1 MFIIR
6 TGLPILV
13 QRIDIFLFQMALLT
27 WLIFLLRSQTVIL
40 IVLLFWI
47 YFFLLTLVFVLQ
59 WPSLHW
65 EVPIM
70 LLSQFSLTFDQI
82 HNRMSRFIAQL
93 MPILV
98 LIGRVFVIILE
109 MFNGRVS
116 LNSVL
121 LLLVNFVGGFRFA
134 LMYIS
139 IIENIRSSLT
149 HLDGFQLLLLLLQ
162 FIEITQKCTKRI
174 NPLILK

>member
-1 MFIIR
+1 
-6 TGLPILV
+6 
-13 QRIDIFLFQMALLT
+13 
-27 WLIFLLRSQTVIL
+27 
-40 IVLLFWI
+40 
-47 YFFLLTLVFVLQ
+47 
-59 WPSLHW
+59 
-65 EVPIM
+65 
-70 LLSQFSLTFDQI
+70 
-82 HNRMSRFIAQL
+82 

-109 MFNGRVS
+109 MFNGRIS

-149 HLDGFQLLLLLLQ
+149 HLDGF
-162 FIEITQKCTKRI
+162 
-174 NPLILK
+174 

>member
-1 MFIIR
+1 
-6 TGLPILV
+6 
-13 QRIDIFLFQMALLT
+13 
-27 WLIFLLRSQTVIL
+27 
-40 IVLLFWI
+40 
-47 YFFLLTLVFVLQ
+47 
-59 WPSLHW
+59 
-65 EVPIM
+65 
-70 LLSQFSLTFDQI
+70 
-82 HNRMSRFIAQL
+82 

-109 MFNGRVS
+109 MFNGRIS

-149 HLDGFQLLLLLLQ
+149 HLEPHLAAFAAAIVHRNRLEMYQKDKSSNSKVKFRQASNHYKRVLEAAKLAHANKTKEPITSQKLDSRDFWRIANSVLKVNLLYPSIQ
-162 FIEITQKCTKRI
+162 RI
-174 NPLILK
+174 RGIVFCI